1 MSCAVQTLSFQDLIE
16 AVEAMPLEDQSLFV
30 ELINK
35 RIIEKRRAELVADVQ
50 DARRAFESG
59 DVKRGSFKDLMKDL
73 KDRGP
78 LSGTLASSDPLNE
91 QYAVS
96 QIYRERSNM
105 RSNCSPM
112 MHFPRHF
119 IHTN

>member
-1 MSCAVQTLSFQDLIE
+1 MSGAAQTLSFQDLIE

-35 RIIEKRRAELVADVQ
+35 RIIEKRRAELVAEVQ

-73 KDRGP
+73 KD
-78 LSGTLASSDPLNE
+78 
-91 QYAVS
+91 
-96 QIYRERSNM
+96 
-105 RSNCSPM
+105 
-112 MHFPRHF
+112 
-119 IHTN
+119 